1 MFYILHQINIYL
13 HMRHTF
19 SLLVYFSIFCLS
31 AQDSIVIYFNF
42 NSYILDENA
51 RTALS
56 KLKNSEDSISGVYG
70 FTDPVGSVEYNR
82 NLAIQRVGAVCNY
95 LKISNPISEKEA
107 SIGELFQFS
116 PLNNENR
123 KVIIR
128 TKVKDLTALSLE
140 EKLKDAKIGDKI
152 IMKALNFQPGLAILL
167 PESLPILND
176 LFRQMINNKNL
187 IIEIQGH
194 ICCTTNDYFD
204 LSTDRSKSVYDFLI
218 SKGISKNRMTYV
230 GFGVT
235 NPLFK
240 IPENNET
247 EQISNRRVEI
257 KIISL

>member
-1 MFYILHQINIYL
+1 M
-13 HMRHTF
+13 
-19 SLLVYFSIFCLS
+19 
-31 AQDSIVIYFNF
+31 
-42 NSYILDENA
+42 
-51 RTALS
+51 
-56 KLKNSEDSISGVYG
+56 
-70 FTDPVGSVEYNR
+70 
-82 NLAIQRVGAVCNY
+82 
-95 LKISNPISEKEA
+95 
-107 SIGELFQFS
+107 
-116 PLNNENR
+116 
-123 KVIIR
+123 
-128 TKVKDLTALSLE
+128 LSLE

-167 PESLPILND
+167 PESLPILNE
-176 LFRQMINNKNL
+176 LGRQMINNKSL

-194 ICCTTNDYFD
+194 ICYTTNDYED